1 MTFGR
6 RSVVLLVVFLLLIL
20 GYLLLGYG
28 SGPVS
33 GRARAFDLLPVEVD
47 AAVPANMPGD
57 GSHDDAPEDKLPP
70 ESTLDNRD
78 TTLSSE
84 GQILGLWEPSGFFS
98 GSNYS
103 GIKSRTRGPLTLT
116 DGELLAVSSGATLKF
131 RYGSEVDL
139 GRDVFD
145 ALAFEISDGELSRA
159 EDAKTGELRYLEALP
174 KTRPLVLI
182 VDVPEI
188 TGQEAV
194 GVRMDMPPG
203 VYVVSMS
210 VSVEEGNARYNFR
223 VVVK

>member
-1 MTFGR
+1 MA
-6 RSVVLLVVFLLLIL
+6 L
-20 GYLLLGYG
+20 
-28 SGPVS
+28 
-33 GRARAFDLLPVEVD
+33 
-47 AAVPANMPGD
+47 
-57 GSHDDAPEDKLPP
+57 DDAPEDKLPP

-159 EDAKTGELRYLEALP
+159 EDAKIGELRYLEALP

-188 TGQEAV
+188 RGRKQSESEWTCHPV
-194 GVRMDMPPG
+194 C
-203 VYVVSMS
+203 MS
-210 VSVEEGNARYNFR
+210 SPCRSR
-223 VVVK
+223 